1 MLSIDEIEELRE
13 IARIATSLI
22 VRANRV
28 RAKYHDKVI
37 EEHPELYSRD
47 FLKEYYMLR
56 AFEEEQQKSNQLS
69 ESNKRITGAR
79 SG

>member
-1 MLSIDEIEELRE
+1 MLSIEEIEELRE
-13 IARIATSLI
+13 IARLATGLI

-37 EEHPELYSRD
+37 EEHPELFSRA

-56 AFEEEQQKSNQLS
+56 ALEAEREKNENRL
-69 ESNKRITGAR
+69 N
-79 SG
+79 